1 MRLYRPPAGNDGWLK
16 LPSDDFEAYHWK
28 PNLTSKQPE
37 FYCNGIRIYH
47 RFPDSMVESRPEIYY
62 PHISILDKQG
72 KLAVDLAR
80 KELEEIPM
88 RQALLQEVLRWHIAR
103 LLLTPWNSEED
114 HRQNFILGFTFRA
127 DERYGHLPFLLAPDG
142 FQLNHASLLAPL
154 GIRDYVVLY
163 HEGPDARDAR
173 LSAQNFL
180 LEDKPCTIVAADVYK
195 PRPSG
200 DYNAQN
206 LYYDSPSAFTN
217 ELLYNITGLLDSESI
232 AYTVHQHTRSVWF
245 RPDIPNNLDKDI
257 RHQIILFKTSTEAHL
272 LTGYWRD
279 RKSNM
284 PIDPERFPSEQFPA
298 TFHVV
303 PNLHGY
309 DFSMLDVPLFVELMH
324 ELLTPEPGWP
334 QDLWIPYDME
344 DRKQKFRRAFHE
356 LSDYIE
362 HIQKELERE
371 ARRKAEMAKQEA
383 QRKAEMAKQKAAIAE
398 LIALQEAEKARQEEQ
413 RMARFQTFRTAYL
426 PHITAFH
433 AQALQAAPDD
443 LPHLLSAFLAKLM
456 AAHYLKRP
464 MDSIPQEALQELTE
478 LSLSALDLDDLDLS
492 PEDFLKVFPATPD
505 ELAEK
510 LFASFDGEDMDTLR
524 KDAEEDDDTALL
536 FEALS
541 RLQQIIPEA

>member
-62 PHISILDKQG
+62 PHISTLDKQG

-180 LEDKPCTIVAADVYK
+180 LEDKPCTIVAADVCK
-195 PRPSG
+195 QRPSG
-200 DYNAQN
+200 DYYAQK
-206 LYYDSPSAFTN
+206 LYYDSPSTFTN
-217 ELLYNITGLLDSESI
+217 DLLRNDTGLLDSFSI
-232 AYTVHQHTRSVWF
+232 GYSVNEYTRSLWF
-245 RPDIPNNLDKDI
+245 RPDIPDKMDEKHQKRITLDEP
-257 RHQIILFKTSTEAHL
+257 STTAHL
-272 LTGYWRD
+272 LTGCWQGRTSD
-279 RKSNM
+279 M
-284 PIDPERFPSEQFPA
+284 PIDPEQFPA
-298 TFHVV
+298 KQFPAAFHVV
-303 PNLHGY
+303 PDLHHY
-309 DFSMLDVPLFVELMH
+309 NFSMRDVPLFVRMMK

-344 DRKQKFRRAFHE
+344 DRKQKFRSAFQE
-356 LSDYIE
+356 LSNYIE
-362 HIQKELERE
+362 HIRKEPERE
-371 ARRKAEMAKQEA
+371 ARRKAEI
-383 QRKAEMAKQKAAIAE
+383 AA
-398 LIALQEAEKARQEEQ
+398 LIALQKAEKARQEEQ
-413 RMARFQTFRTAYL
+413 RMARFQTFRAAYL
-426 PHITAFH
+426 PDITAFLD
-433 AQALQAAPDD
+433 QALQAAPDD
-443 LPHLLSAFLAKLM
+443 LPHLRSAFLAKLM

-464 MDSIPQEALQELTE
+464 MDSIPQEALQEPTE

-492 PEDFLKVFPATPD
+492 PEGFPATPD
-505 ELAEK
+505 ELAEE
-510 LFASFDGEDMDTLR
+510 LFEVFDGEDMDTLR
-524 KDAEEDDDTALL
+524 MDAEEDDDTALL

-541 RLQQIIPEA
+541 RLQQILPEA